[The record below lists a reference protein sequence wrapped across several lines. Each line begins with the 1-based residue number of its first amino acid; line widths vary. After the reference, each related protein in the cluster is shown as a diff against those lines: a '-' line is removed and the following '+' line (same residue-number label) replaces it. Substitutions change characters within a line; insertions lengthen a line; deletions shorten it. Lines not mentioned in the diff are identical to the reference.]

1 MNMDSFEIST
11 EVFDPSRLRRGQEQP
26 ATSVEEFS
34 VESSVP
40 GRNITPEP
48 ESPQPT
54 EEPKLTDTTKAR
66 RTSGRKNTTSRPA
79 PADTTH
85 ATENHTATVSHFF
98 GDGRWRIFSGVA
110 FMLAAVY
117 MLIVSISYIY
127 YGAADQSIVQNQ
139 TVGEIAD
146 NYQGVANAGG
156 WVGALLS
163 HMLMYKWL
171 GIGGFIIIYYLVALS
186 LTMLR
191 LHRFNFWRL
200 TFKSL
205 VSAIALSIITGLITY
220 SSVTPEYWGG
230 EHGYYIN
237 TLLID
242 NASVWGAIAVS
253 LLMLTALI
261 LIYIEPVK
269 KMMRVTMG
277 LFHRIKTSMANRY
290 TKSMAAARDSME
302 RERQREVARQTNAN
316 ENNTTPQPTERPLPE
331 TNVLPETEPRATS
344 VVTENEYTPQ
354 QQPTVN
360 LEKIP
365 DHIPVA
371 EQPQTSAANIES
383 TVPVPTVSAITESET
398 DSVKVEYT
406 RPVIE
411 SVTDM
416 QECPDIANE
425 TPTSTQPILTEVPLT
440 PIEETEEIDIEAF
453 DPTAELSH
461 YRFPSL
467 DLLKVR
473 ESSYTLDEAEQEENN
488 QRIIRT
494 LNSYGIDIAS
504 IKATVGPTITL
515 YEIVPAEGVRISK
528 IKHLG
533 DDMSMS
539 LHALGIRIIAPMPG
553 KGTIGMEVPNKKP
566 QAVSIRSIFSSKA
579 YHESTAELP
588 MALGTTISNEVYVT
602 DLAKMPHLLVAGA
615 TGMGKSVGLNT
626 IIASLIYK
634 KHPAELKFVLIDP
647 KMVEFSLYR
656 CLEKHFLAKLP
667 DEEKPII
674 TDPNKVVTTLNSL
687 CLEMDNRYALLEQA
701 RVRNIK
707 DYNQK
712 FMSRKLNP
720 LKGHRY
726 LPYIVV
732 IIDEFADLMIT
743 AGKGVEEPISRIA
756 AKARA
761 VGIHMI
767 LATQRP
773 SVNVITGTIKAN
785 FPGRMA
791 FRVTQMNDSR
801 TILDRPGAE
810 QLVGKGD
817 MLISRDGIIDRV
829 QCAFIDTD
837 EVEAVCLSISEQ
849 MGYTEAYAL
858 PEFVPESSGTGGQY
872 GNAADRDPMYAD
884 AGRAVIEAGMG
895 SASMLQ
901 RKFNIGY
908 PRAGKL
914 IDQLECNGVV
924 GPTTAAGKPRQVLMT
939 MYDFERSLE

>member
-11 EVFDPSRLRRGQEQP
+11 EVFDPARLRKDQEQP
-26 ATSVEEFS
+26 AIEEPQS
-34 VESSVP
+34 ESSVP
-40 GRNITPEP
+40 GRNATPEQTQAP
-48 ESPQPT
+48 EQT
-54 EEPKLTDTTKAR
+54 EQSEAPRAR
-66 RTSGRKNTTSRPA
+66 RASTRRNTTTRP
-79 PADTTH
+79 TTDDNTP
-85 ATENHTATVSHFF
+85 ATETRAATVSNFF
-98 GDGRWRIFSGVA
+98 GDGRWRIFFGVA

-139 TVGEIAD
+139 TAGEIAD
-146 NYQGVANAGG
+146 NSQGVANAGG

-171 GIGGFIIIYYLVALS
+171 GIGGFVIIYYLVALS
-186 LTMLR
+186 LTLLH

-205 VSAIALSIITGLITY
+205 VSAIALSIIIGLITY

-237 TLLID
+237 TLLISS
-242 NASVWGAIAVS
+242 ASVWGAIAVS

-269 KMMRVTMG
+269 KMCRAIMG
-277 LFHRIKTSMANRY
+277 FFRRIKNSMANRY
-290 TKSMAAARDSME
+290 SQSMAAARDSME
-302 RERQREVARQTNAN
+302 RERQREAARQASSKDSVTVPLQTATQPEASNVKESEPQETTVVAQN
-316 ENNTTPQPTERPLPE
+316 EYVPQPI
-331 TNVLPETEPRATS
+331 
-344 VVTENEYTPQ
+344 
-354 QQPTVN
+354 VN
-360 LEKIP
+360 LETIP
-365 DHIPVA
+365 DHIPVVD
-371 EQPQTSAANIES
+371 QPQTQAEPIVSPVSTPATPVAADQSSAQAAE
-383 TVPVPTVSAITESET
+383 
-398 DSVKVEYT
+398 SVKVEYT

-411 SVTDM
+411 SASGIQDTTQASD
-416 QECPDIANE
+416 E
-425 TPTSTQPILTEVPLT
+425 TTTESQPILTEVPLA
-440 PIEETEEIDIEAF
+440 PIEEAEEIDIEAF

-667 DEEKPII
+667 EEEKPII
-674 TDPNKVVTTLNSL
+674 TDPTKVVTTLNSL

-701 RVRNIK
+701 RVRGIK

-837 EVEAVCLSISEQ
+837 EVEAVCLSISGQ
-849 MGYTEAYAL
+849 MGYPEAYAL
-858 PEFVPESSGTGGQY
+858 PEFIPESSGTGGQF
-872 GNAADRDPMYAD
+872 GSAADRDPMYAD